1 MGKSVNNN
9 TVFFLVAVLIA
20 GIIAISFQSFI
31 DTEAS
36 GDKREHH
43 DKHKY
48 YKSNDPSVIVKKITC
63 NNLNVNINGLR
74 MDISPDDIAS
84 ELSTQAQTNNNN
96 NNDDDISANSLDNG
110 KINNLYKDNND
121 LDGFIYICIDNINAQ
136 DSSAP
141 PPLLPPT
148 DETTSDET
156 TSDETTSDETT
167 SDETTSDETTS
178 DETTSDETTSDETT
192 SDETTSDETTTTDE
206 EEQQGS
212 ESESKDNTPG
222 ETPYMQIPS
231 TSDETTS
238 DETPSTET
246 PSEGIPYPPT
256 PPSTETPSTE
266 TPSTETPSTETPST
280 ETPSTETPST
290 ETPSTETPSTE
301 TPSTETPSEG
311 IPYPRT
317 PPSTETPSTETPST
331 ETPSKGGV
339 VYEEAL
345 TQPPSAD
352 IVRQAEQ
359 LGLTPQQLQER
370 LQGIATTLQT
380 LKDKVQSQ
388 DEQSDNVVR
397 DFYTRNLVKDFD
409 EINQPSNEASQLKS
423 NVEGESTNDDDDA
436 DNS

>member
-84 ELSTQAQTNNNN
+84 ELSTQAQTNNNNN

-192 SDETTSDETTTTDE
+192 TTDE

-256 PPSTETPSTE
+256 P
-266 TPSTETPSTETPST
+266 
-280 ETPSTETPST
+280 PSTETPST